1 MNDILKN
8 RLEELLAKKE
18 ESDNGVIVKILAV
31 IGAVLVIAAVIY
43 GIYSFLRPEYAIEDD
58 DEFDDDFEDEELEMD

>member
-1 MNDILKN
+1 MNDTLKN
-8 RLEELLAKKE
+8 RLEELLARKE
-18 ESDNGVIVKILAV
+18 DSNSGIIIKILAV
-31 IGAVLVIAAVIY
+31 IGAVLVVAAVIY

>member
-1 MNDILKN
+1 MNDNFRN
-8 RLEELLAKKE
+8 RLEELLARKE
-18 ESDNGVIVKILAV
+18 DSDSGIVVKILAV
-31 IGAVLVIAAVIY
+31 IGAVLVLAAIIY